1 MIRTMEI
8 CHNKFFSSDLLEKLF
23 LNGNAGNLNEVNF
36 NTIIKLL
43 TVLKNNAKILEVYLR

>member
-43 TVLKNNAKILEVYLR
+43 TVLKNNARILEVYLR